1 MPAVA
6 QAAPLVT
13 DTKIAHAPTVVR
25 LRRRPNALWPATLIV
40 DGGICRQ
47 RSQSL
52 RCATKRAMH
61 N

>member
-40 DGGICRQ
+40 GGGICRQ
-47 RSQSL
+47 RSQS
-52 RCATKRAMH
+52 KQ
-61 N
+61 